1 MGRPSKLTDK
11 QWAEI
16 GRRLLAGE
24 KPADLA
30 RELGINRAQITRRF
44 SQQVRNVKAVAQQIV
59 TAEEALAVLPVAQQV
74 EALTLAD
81 ELRAISIHIAGA
93 GKTGAMLSRR
103 LIGLA
108 HMESDKIDEANM
120 GESLESLKTVSAL
133 TKMANDAST
142 IPLNLLAANKDSVRA
157 ANAESEAAAQRATTE
172 GAARERIA
180 GRLARL
186 TTPRGA

>member
-1 MGRPSKLTDK
+1 MGRPSKLTDR
-11 QWAEI
+11 QWADV
-16 GRRLLAGE
+16 GKRLLAGE

-30 RELGINRAQITRRF
+30 REIGIDRAQITRRF

-74 EALTLAD
+74 EALSIAD
-81 ELRAISIHIAGA
+81 ELRAISTHIAGA

-108 HMESDKIDEANM
+108 HIESDKINEANM

-142 IPLNLLAANKDSVRA
+142 IPLNLLAANKGAVLPPA
-157 ANAESEAAAQRATTE
+157 ARSADFSRLTNEQLEQLEVIA
-172 GAARERIA
+172 GAARS
-180 GRLARL
+180 G
-186 TTPRGA
+186 